1 MNLKVAEL
9 ILLWCEIKQYY
20 WDDLNIKINPIGLS
34 FLSSV
39 CSLVNI
45 PVYAIGGISIS
56 NAQKAIN
63 AGADGICI
71 MSGLMNCKD
80 PRGFI

>member
-1 MNLKVAEL
+1 
-9 ILLWCEIKQYY
+9 
-20 WDDLNIKINPIGLS
+20 LS

-39 CSLVNI
+39 CSSVNI
-45 PVYAIGGISIS
+45 PVYAIGGILPA

-71 MSGLMNCKD
+71 MSGLMTCKN
-80 PRGFI
+80 PRVFASGWAKTKAIF